1 MLKAQLEMMEQEVF
15 QVLWVLQVLQ
25 VPLGKRVNLVLE
37 V

>member
-1 MLKAQLEMMEQEVF
+1 MLKAQLETMEQEVF
-15 QVLWVLQVLQ
+15 QVLWALQVLQ